1 MPNKEPGAIRQLFAF
16 VGERNSKMRISILL
30 AVLGEMFGIVPFL
43 MVALLA
49 DELYRGT
56 ATIQRVLFFS
66 GIAAICQLIKMLLT
80 WRSSL
85 MSHKISFTIL
95 KNIREAITDRMA
107 KVPMGVL
114 LETPTGTFKNLIV
127 DNVAKLEDS
136 MAHFMPELPSNI
148 AAPLCS
154 ILLIFILDWRMGLAS
169 LITIPL
175 GILFFAAMMRGYG
188 PRMENYMRSAND
200 MNMSTAFKSL
210 KRLTVLHPLMENT
223 QSLSTIFTILQWSGG
238 VNAGFGM
245 QRHEPSCLL
254 LFWVHCQ

>member
-56 ATIQRVLFFS
+56 TTIQRVLFFS

-107 KVPMGVL
+107 KVPMGVM

-136 MAHFMPELPSNI
+136 MAHFMPELPSND
-148 AAPLCS
+148 ARLWPSNGKLYALC
-154 ILLIFILDWRMGLAS
+154 
-169 LITIPL
+169 
-175 GILFFAAMMRGYG
+175 
-188 PRMENYMRSAND
+188 
-200 MNMSTAFKSL
+200 
-210 KRLTVLHPLMENT
+210 
-223 QSLSTIFTILQWSGG
+223 Q
-238 VNAGFGM
+238 
-245 QRHEPSCLL
+245 
-254 LFWVHCQ
+254 